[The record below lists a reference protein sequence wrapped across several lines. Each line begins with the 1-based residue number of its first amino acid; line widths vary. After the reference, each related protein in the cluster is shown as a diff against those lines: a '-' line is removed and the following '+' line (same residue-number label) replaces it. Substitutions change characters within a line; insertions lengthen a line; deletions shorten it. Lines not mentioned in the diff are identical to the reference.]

1 MFFFKFCEEHIADDN
16 GWTYFSVCI
25 QRSIIC
31 TSLWMKATFRHS
43 EMLQL
48 MLLIYWMKNILDM
61 EHLFTWLHSKWWYI
75 ETCACTFLI
84 YKPRQFTV
92 LQHTGHWLAV
102 GSKYMYRVLIMMLPL
117 CWHTIEIIHPSI
129 HLSHSVQYKL
139 SCENFLPMS
148 ILVHTSLSEYLWMKG
163 ICSDLD
169 KVSRSKVKVIADIW
183 LKYE

>member
-1 MFFFKFCEEHIADDN
+1 MVFFLFCEEHIADDN

-84 YKPRQFTV
+84 YKPRQFMV

-102 GSKYMYRVLIMMLPL
+102 GSKYMYWVLIMMLPL
-117 CWHTIEIIHPSI
+117 CWHTIEIIHPFI
-129 HLSHSVQYKL
+129 CLTLSNINCPEKIFSPCLFWFILHYQSTFGWRVFVVTLTKFLGQRFKL
-139 SCENFLPMS
+139 
-148 ILVHTSLSEYLWMKG
+148 
-163 ICSDLD
+163 
-169 KVSRSKVKVIADIW
+169 
-183 LKYE
+183 

>member
-1 MFFFKFCEEHIADDN
+1 
-16 GWTYFSVCI
+16 
-25 QRSIIC
+25 
-31 TSLWMKATFRHS
+31 MKATFRHS

-84 YKPRQFTV
+84 YKPRQFYGFTTHRT
-92 LQHTGHWLAV
+92 LTSCRTQIH
-102 GSKYMYRVLIMMLPL
+102 VLIMMLPL

-139 SCENFLPMS
+139 SWEYFLPMS

-163 ICSDLD
+163 ICSDLA
-169 KVSRSKVKVIADIW
+169 KISSSKVKVIADIW
-183 LKYE
+183 IKYE